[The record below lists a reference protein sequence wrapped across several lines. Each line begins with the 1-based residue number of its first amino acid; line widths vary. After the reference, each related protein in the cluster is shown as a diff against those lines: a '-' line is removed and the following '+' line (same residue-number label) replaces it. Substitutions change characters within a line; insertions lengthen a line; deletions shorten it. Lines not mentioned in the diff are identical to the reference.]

1 MHIGIIG
8 LGAPGCGSRVTIA
21 VAALRND
28 RVGHTVTK
36 AD

>member
-1 MHIGIIG
+1 MHIGFIG
-8 LGAPGCGSRVTIA
+8 LGAPGCRLTIA
-21 VAALRND
+21 VAAPRND